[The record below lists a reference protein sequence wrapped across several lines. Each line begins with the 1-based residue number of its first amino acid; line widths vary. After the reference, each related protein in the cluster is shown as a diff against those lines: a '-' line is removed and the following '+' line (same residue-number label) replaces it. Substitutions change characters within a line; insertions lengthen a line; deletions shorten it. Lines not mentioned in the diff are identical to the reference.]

1 MEVEFS
7 HIFFCMP
14 LFLSF
19 TQKKRKL
26 LLSFFNI
33 FTLSHN
39 PDEVNVFIFIAKST
53 IMCIFF
59 FLRKLQYQNTLMHK
73 EFIEKALKLNERK
86 DAISIS

>member
-1 MEVEFS
+1 MP
-7 HIFFCMP
+7 HFF
-14 LFLSF
+14 LYASFFLSF

-26 LLSFFNI
+26 LFSFLNI

-39 PDEVNVFIFIAKST
+39 PDEVNVSIFITKST
-53 IMCIFF
+53 VMRIS
-59 FLRKLQYQNTLMHK
+59 FLRKLQCQNTLMHK